1 MQAAYRRTGD
11 MDGLLNQLFY
21 VSKIE
26 TGNMPLSVQKIEIA
40 DFIRNY
46 VNGKQEL
53 LDKEKEQMQAE
64 TGDIHLD
71 VDSDPEQLQRIFDN
85 LLENSRKYAER
96 DVLKTELSLKR
107 TEGGVE
113 ICFRDNGVGVPEE
126 KLPYVFDEFY
136 RGDESRN
143 KKEGNGLGLGAD
155 DYISKP
161 FDPVELVA
169 RVNANLRQ
177 YQRMVEKFANKG
189 PDASEEI
196 QVQDLR
202 ILAGWDRN
210 IRKCCKFGWNR
221 TYTDKKWSSVPRT
234 GIRNLRTNLPIQ
246 WFLQIHHTQVPI
258 CPFRFLIIS
267 TIPELWITHTVAVMQ
282 NTEVKFPM
290 CWRIF
295 ILVILPASRLRLH
308 RIPMELAIRK
318 NLRICLQE

>member
-71 VDSDPEQLQRIFDN
+71 VDADPEQLQRIFDN

-161 FDPVELVA
+161 FDPAELVA

-202 ILAGWDRN
+202 IRAGWDRN

-221 TYTDKKWSSVPRT
+221 TYTDMKGPQYP
-234 GIRNLRTNLPIQ
+234 G
-246 WFLQIHHTQVPI
+246 
-258 CPFRFLIIS
+258 
-267 TIPELWITHTVAVMQ
+267 
-282 NTEVKFPM
+282 
-290 CWRIF
+290 
-295 ILVILPASRLRLH
+295 
-308 RIPMELAIRK
+308 LA
-318 NLRICLQE
+318 

>member
-1 MQAAYRRTGD
+1 
-11 MDGLLNQLFY
+11 
-21 VSKIE
+21 
-26 TGNMPLSVQKIEIA
+26 MPLSVQKIEIA

-71 VDSDPEQLQRIFDN
+71 VDADPEQLQRIFDN

-143 KKEGNGLGLGAD
+143 KKEGNSLGLGAD

-161 FDPVELVA
+161 FDPAELVA

-189 PDASEEI
+189 PDAS
-196 QVQDLR
+196 
-202 ILAGWDRN
+202 
-210 IRKCCKFGWNR
+210 
-221 TYTDKKWSSVPRT
+221 
-234 GIRNLRTNLPIQ
+234 
-246 WFLQIHHTQVPI
+246 
-258 CPFRFLIIS
+258 
-267 TIPELWITHTVAVMQ
+267 
-282 NTEVKFPM
+282 
-290 CWRIF
+290 
-295 ILVILPASRLRLH
+295 
-308 RIPMELAIRK
+308 
-318 NLRICLQE
+318 

>member
-1 MQAAYRRTGD
+1 
-11 MDGLLNQLFY
+11 
-21 VSKIE
+21 
-26 TGNMPLSVQKIEIA
+26 
-40 DFIRNY
+40 
-46 VNGKQEL
+46 
-53 LDKEKEQMQAE
+53 MQAE

-71 VDSDPEQLQRIFDN
+71 VDADPEQLQRIFDN

-161 FDPVELVA
+161 FDPAELVA

-202 ILAGWDRN
+202 ILVNSWKVFKGDTEIRFPNREFELLKFLAMNPN
-210 IRKCCKFGWNR
+210 IVFSREKLFEKIWGYDYVGDSYPNSGGATVFLADGP
-221 TYTDKKWSSVPRT
+221 DH
-234 GIRNLRTNLPIQ
+234 RNLVRDQRGGWKNIAVPGSVRTCHRSILAVLLPCPAGRPGKCGGAYRQ
-246 WFLQIHHTQVPI
+246 AEHSGYHCVFLGGI
-258 CPFRFLIIS
+258 
-267 TIPELWITHTVAVMQ
+267 
-282 NTEVKFPM
+282 
-290 CWRIF
+290 
-295 ILVILPASRLRLH
+295 
-308 RIPMELAIRK
+308 
-318 NLRICLQE
+318 